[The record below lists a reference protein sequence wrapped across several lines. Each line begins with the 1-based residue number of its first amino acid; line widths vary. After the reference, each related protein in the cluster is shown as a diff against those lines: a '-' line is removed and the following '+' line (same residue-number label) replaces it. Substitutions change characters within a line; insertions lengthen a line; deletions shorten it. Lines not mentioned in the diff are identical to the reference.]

1 MRTETLKVPTMQNE
15 QAVNTISQALGGVEG
30 VSDVSI
36 SLQDNKAT
44 VSFDEAVVSK
54 SRLKAAVEDLG
65 FDVAKPVHGEDGECC
80 GGCGG

>member
-1 MRTETLKVPTMQNE
+1 MRTETLKVTDTLTD
-15 QAVNTISQALGGVEG
+15 QAVNTITQALGNVPG

-36 SLQDNKAT
+36 SLDNNKTT

-54 SRLKAAVEDLG
+54 QRLKAAVEDLG
-65 FDVAKPVHGEDGECC
+65 FQVAKPVHGEDGECC

>member
-1 MRTETLKVPTMQNE
+1 MQTQTLKVPNMENE
-15 QAVNTISQALGGVEG
+15 QAVNTINQALSGVEG
-30 VSDVSI
+30 VSGVSI
-36 SLQDNKAT
+36 SLQDQKAT
-44 VSFDEAVVSK
+44 VSFDESVVSK